1 MAAFFGIVLVISF
14 IALILGLIKP
24 SIVVRW
30 GAVEKRTRKKAFVTY
45 LTISILA
52 MVFMAVA
59 TPDQNPKKS
68 TTVAEKP
75 ISSSSQEKVVEK
87 EKPVQWNTSEVD
99 AAKNGNVNIAVKEL
113 KKVDNIQ
120 NASSSES
127 AATVIK
133 RPWDYYGKLL
143 TFTGTI
149 SDVAEHAPSSA
160 AAKSL
165 GGSGY
170 SIVIKTSDGTT
181 IQGEIQGS
189 SGDLKKGQQ
198 ATIYGYPVGTV
209 EGNNNM
215 GGKPIYLLIVGK

>member
-1 MAAFFGIVLVISF
+1 MTTFFGIVLFLSF

-30 GAVEKRTRKKAFVTY
+30 GAEDKRTRKKAFATY
-45 LTISILA
+45 LVISILS
-52 MVFMAVA
+52 MILMGVT

-68 TTVAEKP
+68 STVAEKS
-75 ISSSSQEKVVEK
+75 IEK
-87 EKPVQWNTSEVD
+87 EKPAQWNTSEVD
-99 AAKNGNVNIAVKEL
+99 AAKNGNLNIAVKEL

-120 NASSSES
+120 DASSPES

-149 SDVAEHAPSSA
+149 SDVADHAPSSD

-170 SIVIKTSDGTT
+170 AIVIKTSDGTS
-181 IQGEIQGS
+181 IQGEIQGN
-189 SGDLKKGQQ
+189 SGNLKKGQQ

-209 EGNNNM
+209 EGSNNV
-215 GGKPIYLLIVGK
+215 GGKPTYLLIVGK